1 MDYIGV
7 EWNYFRHRGEN
18 GQGTFNENK
27 NQANVHRGAR
37 SQEIAF
43 ESSDGDAGILRTI
56 DVIPGH
62 RYVISAWG
70 IHFPSPSPI
79 ELDVG
84 IDLSGGLDSRADT
97 VEWYPWRETGEGKWL
112 YTEETLQATGSQMT
126 IYLRVTHR
134 VAAPGGATLLDDVRV
149 MDRGEE

>member
-1 MDYIGV
+1 VGV

-27 NQANVHRGAR
+27 NPANVHRGVR

-43 ESSDGDAGILRTI
+43 ESSDGDAGLLRTI
-56 DVIPGH
+56 DVIPNH
-62 RYVISAWG
+62 RYTISAWG

-79 ELDVG
+79 ELDLGV
-84 IDLSGGLDSRADT
+84 DLTGGLDSRADT
-97 VEWYPWRETGEGKWL
+97 VQWYPWRETGEAKWL
-112 YTEETLQATGSQMT
+112 YTEETVRATGPQMT

-149 MDRGEE
+149 VDLGE